1 MTNWLLFICA
11 DFVNFNPVIK
21 GGREVTLRTT
31 VLKEDKGGKQ
41 SESYGELYGSGSTL
55 LSPG

>member
-1 MTNWLLFICA
+1 MSRCSAPVVLKSMTNLLLFICA

-21 GGREVTLRTT
+21 GDREVTLRTT

-41 SESYGELYGSGSTL
+41 SES
-55 LSPG
+55 